1 LLVMDAFS
9 SGSIPAHL
17 LTREAFETYIRHLKH
32 EGVLAVNITNRTLN
46 FLPVLIKQAEF
57 IGFSMRT
64 IDALAGGV
72 GSRWVLLSRNLEFL
86 TQPAIAER
94 TLSDPGD
101 YQNFRL
107 WTDDYNNLFQILK

>member
-1 LLVMDAFS
+1 LLALDVFS
-9 SGSIPAHL
+9 SGSIPVHL
-17 LTREAFETYIRHLKH
+17 LTKEAFATYIRHLKH
-32 EGVLAVNITNRTLN
+32 EGVLAVHITNRTLD

-57 IGFSMRT
+57 IGFSMRA

-86 TQPAIAER
+86 AQPAIAER
-94 TLSDPGD
+94 ALTDLED

-107 WTDDYNNLFQILK
+107 WTDDYNNLLQILK